1 MYANVQYTIF
11 KYDTEKDKR
20 NKNAYIKLKQAGL
33 KFSLSSTP
41 QHVM

>member
-1 MYANVQYTIF
+1 MCNILHSSMTQR
-11 KYDTEKDKR
+11 KK
-20 NKNAYIKLKQAGL
+20 NKNTYIKLKQAGL